1 MNHVNLAL
9 TSPQANCADVGFGCV
24 FAGCLVNRGGMSFS
38 QWNVDVSGFILGH
51 LASVDGDNKAFGADK
66 RFQGERTTTR
76 VGAAVKWR

>member
-1 MNHVNLAL
+1 MLIWRLRPRKPIVRMSDL
-9 TSPQANCADVGFGCV
+9 VCV

-51 LASVDGDNKAFGADK
+51 LASVDGDNKASGADK